1 MAPINEMEMLWAKVN
16 EGLSAVQREKVRL
29 LLAAIQFARAAYD
42 AACDDNPTKSLVA
55 AKHLAAQ
62 YFAVVAELQRIA
74 GTATERV
81 TVLHMEKISRLL
93 IGRGWHG
100 FPSTADTVHTDMTR
114 FRNYDPSQA
123 DDSNKMEPMK
133 PRML

>member
-1 MAPINEMEMLWAKVN
+1 MATIEEMERRWAKVN

-42 AACDDNPTKSLVA
+42 AACDDNPTKSLFT

-74 GTATERV
+74 GTRNEHA

-93 IGRGWHG
+93 IERGWHG
-100 FPSTADTVHTDMTR
+100 LPSTANTVNTDMTR
-114 FRNYDPSQA
+114 FRNYDPSKA
-123 DDSNKMEPMK
+123 NDSSKTEPMK
-133 PRML
+133 EDML